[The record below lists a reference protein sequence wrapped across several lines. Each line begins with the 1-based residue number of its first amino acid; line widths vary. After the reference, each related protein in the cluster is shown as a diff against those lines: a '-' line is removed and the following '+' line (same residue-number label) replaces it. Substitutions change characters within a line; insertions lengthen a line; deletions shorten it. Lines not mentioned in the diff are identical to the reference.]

1 MNEQPDMF
9 ELAGL
14 DFTEEQKEL
23 CNRFGLDIFALQGL
37 LIEPSDPIA
46 DYFSTLPQV
55 KIKSKTKNW
64 DKKKFYE
71 R

>member
-37 LIEPSDPIA
+37 LIEPSDPNCRL
-46 DYFSTLPQV
+46 F
-55 KIKSKTKNW
+55 
-64 DKKKFYE
+64 
-71 R
+71 